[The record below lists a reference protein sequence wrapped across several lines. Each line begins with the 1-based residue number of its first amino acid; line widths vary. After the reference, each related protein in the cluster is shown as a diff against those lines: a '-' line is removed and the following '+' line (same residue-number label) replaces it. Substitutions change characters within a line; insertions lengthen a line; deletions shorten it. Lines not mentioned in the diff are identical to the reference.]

1 MAKFTDKK
9 WLIEEYVNQKRS
21 VEEIANQCNTTTT
34 VIISWLNDFS
44 IYRKLP
50 SCVHSKYQCPKCG

>member
-9 WLIEEYVNQKRS
+9 WLIEQYVNQRRS
-21 VEEIANQCNTTTT
+21 VEEIANQCNTTTST
-34 VIISWLNDFS
+34 IISWLNDFN